1 MLLGGRILLISAKLA
16 RKIAEDHYVNI
27 AELHPDFLE
36 DLNPAEEDQ
45 PKLTEFFSI
54 KDLPLPATLSVPLHS
69 TFITSLVFV

>member
-1 MLLGGRILLISAKLA
+1 MLLGGRILLIPAKLA

-54 KDLPLPATLSVPLHS
+54 KLPATLSVPLHS